1 MRITYKLQTC
11 SRIKILF
18 LQMYLDTNVFILKTY
33 LDTKYFSEKVS
44 RYEDTWSDK
53 LDNLA
58 DKKNIPIRNSG

>member
-1 MRITYKLQTC
+1 
-11 SRIKILF
+11 
-18 LQMYLDTNVFILKTY
+18 MYLDTNLFILKTY

-58 DKKNIPIRNSG
+58 DKKKHTHTEFLLEWAFK